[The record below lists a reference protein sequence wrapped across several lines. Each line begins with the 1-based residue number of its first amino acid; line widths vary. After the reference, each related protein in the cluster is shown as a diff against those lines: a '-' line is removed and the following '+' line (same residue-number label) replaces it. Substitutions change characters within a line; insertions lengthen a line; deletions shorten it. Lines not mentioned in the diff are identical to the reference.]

1 MYVYMYMYVI
11 VTEVSSN
18 MPYASQY
25 NIIYSSNS
33 HTTLRYY
40 LVLLLV
46 FLEHHYALVP
56 LEWTSREALSL

>member
-1 MYVYMYMYVI
+1 
-11 VTEVSSN
+11 
-18 MPYASQY
+18 MPYVSQY

-46 FLEHHYALVP
+46 FLGLNIVLDTQKHA
-56 LEWTSREALSL
+56 T